1 MAEEIKLNKSVF
13 NKKAY
18 LKTID
23 TSFNE
28 LGIKTIQEQL
38 DAQPTVQ
45 EFFDIYN
52 TLFYNINE
60 LGPTLSHEFLI
71 KTSSEYIGFEEDNE
85 LIALLQAEIASLREQ
100 LLASQQQLADFS
112 ALIPGAP
119 ELSGLNT
126 PSSTDSNADSNADNI
141 LITDE
146 APTPVTPPTI
156 EPLTNKQRVVED
168 FTKFSKST
176 IGKRSKR
183 LNLRKSFIRDVKK
196 ENNL

>member
-45 EFFDIYN
+45 EFFDMYN

-85 LIALLQAEIASLREQ
+85 LITLLQAEIASLREQ
-100 LLASQQQLADFS
+100 LLASQQQLAEFS

-119 ELSGLNT
+119 ELPDLNT
-126 PSSTDSNADSNADNI
+126 PTPENSNDS
-141 LITDE
+141 LITTE
-146 APTPVTPPTI
+146 APTPVTPPTKK
-156 EPLTNKQRVVED
+156 PLTNKQRVVED

-176 IGKRSKR
+176 VGKRAKR
-183 LNLRKSFIRDVKK
+183 LNLSKEFIKK
-196 ENNL
+196 IKKKNNL

>member
-45 EFFDIYN
+45 EFFDMYN

-119 ELSGLNT
+119 ELPDLNT
-126 PSSTDSNADSNADNI
+126 QTPADSNDNI
-141 LITDE
+141 ITTE

-176 IGKRSKR
+176 IRKRSKR